1 MGLGAA
7 DGAGSAKNLQGQ
19 LSEASEAV
27 TSNETD
33 LKTAE
38 MRKKQYAKEVK
49 ETEKKL
55 ADARKS
61 GGKQEKEY
69 EGLMKEVAALRDQMT
84 AIGYDE
90 SKDAEVQKQ
99 LASKTKERGCRG
111 WQDRG
116 RLQKELG
123 PVKFQYSDPS
133 PGFDRKKV
141 KGTVAANLSVKEDKN
156 NTALEAFA
164 GGRLYQVIVDD
175 EETGMQ
181 LLTKGSLSRRVTLIP
196 LNKIRAEGDAGGQ
209 GRRGELEARRREE
222 GEPRGGPAQL
232 QRRGRAGDAA
242 RLRLCPRL
250 HRQGRGAQGLRR
262 ARLEDGH
269 S

>member
-1 MGLGAA
+1 MRKEHEADAAKAEANEAEIAKVTTAQSKAQADLDKAAAAKTTASEAHAEATSLAAAKQGSYEAAMGLGAA

-99 LASKTKERGCRG
+99 LASKTKELAVVGKTEG
-111 WQDRG
+111 
-116 RLQKELG
+116 
-123 PVKFQYSDPS
+123 SAPS
-133 PGFDRKKV
+133 SSNIPTRRR
-141 KGTVAANLSVKEDKN
+141 AS
-156 NTALEAFA
+156 TARRSRAPS
-164 GGRLYQVIVDD
+164 RP
-175 EETGMQ
+175 T
-181 LLTKGSLSRRVTLIP
+181 SPSRRTRTTP
-196 LNKIRAEGDAGGQ
+196 RS
-209 GRRGELEARRREE
+209 RR
-222 GEPRGGPAQL
+222 
-232 QRRGRAGDAA
+232 
-242 RLRLCPRL
+242 
-250 HRQGRGAQGLRR
+250 
-262 ARLEDGH
+262 
-269 S
+269 